1 MKFGGD
7 CLSTPNNQL
16 IVKDIVSS
24 YDENILLVCSA
35 MGRDGFPYSTSSLEK
50 LVDEENILSKEKD
63 RLISCGEIISS
74 IRLSYL
80 LNYYKINSYSLSYKE
95 IGFNCDSN
103 YGNGNVLFVN
113 KNKIEDLLK
122 THKVLIIPGFIG
134 ESNEN
139 EVITLGKGNSDLTSV
154 LVSNAFHQKI
164 VYLYKNVDGVYH
176 TSPSVYRQLKLFEF
190 ISYNEMLSLIDIGF
204 GIVSKKAILEAEKNN
219 IVIEI
224 RNYLTNKTGT
234 IISNKMSNDL
244 IIGFNIDEKKVKI
257 ATFNP
262 SRVKLEINKVL
273 VGKHIFIKNEVIV
286 SNMYCF
292 EVGKSMINIVKKV
305 LMDFIISDNK

>member
-7 CLSTPNNQL
+7 CLSTPKNQL

-50 LVDEENILSKEKD
+50 LVDEEYILLKEKD

-80 LNYYKINSYSLSYKE
+80 FNYYKINSYSLSYKE
-95 IGFNCDSN
+95 IGFNCDSK

-113 KNKIEDLLK
+113 KNRIEDLLK
-122 THKVLIIPGFIG
+122 IYKVLIIPGFIG

-154 LVSNAFHQKI
+154 LVANAFNQKI

-176 TSPSVYRQLKLFEF
+176 TSPSVYRQLNLFEF
-190 ISYNEMLSLIDIGF
+190 ISYKEMLSLIDIGF

-224 RNYLTNKTGT
+224 RNYLTNKKGT

-262 SRVKLEINKVL
+262 LKVKLEINKIL
-273 VGKHIFIKNEVIV
+273 VGKHIFIKNEVII
-286 SNMYCF
+286 SNMYGF

-305 LMDFIISDNK
+305 LTDFIISDNK